1 MKQINMRFLSSVFV
15 LTVFGVTGAF
25 AAPSVKML
33 GTNTARIGTNTA
45 VVKSNPGAGVSN
57 SSQQQRLSSVRAKTM
72 TSAAPVSITSTNA
85 NTNGDARIG
94 LGNAS
99 LNKYL
104 RSAPINTAA
113 PQQNPSQAPVR
124 PGVSDQDFTNLT
136 DRVQD
141 LEAGIENKQ
150 DALSAGTGL
159 VLEDNT
165 MYLSDDIA
173 QLPSQLD
180 DMQDEIDTKVTQAQ
194 VNTTL
199 NNSLGNYYT
208 KYEVQNILNDITGSD
223 VKTIYDYATGERKY
237 VTVVDTFNESILN

>member
-33 GTNTARIGTNTA
+33 GTNTARIGTNTS
-45 VVKSNPGAGVSN
+45 VVKSNPGASVSN

-72 TSAAPVSITSTNA
+72 TSATPVSITSTTA
-85 NTNGDARIG
+85 NTGTDPRIS

-104 RSAPINTAA
+104 HAPVTSAA

-124 PGVSDQDFTNLT
+124 PGVTEQDFTDLA

-141 LEAGIENKQ
+141 LEDGMETKQ
-150 DALSAGTGL
+150 DTLVAGSGV

-165 MYLSDDIA
+165 ISLSDDFA
-173 QLPSQLD
+173 QLPSQMD
-180 DMQDEIDTKVTQAQ
+180 EMQDEIDTKVTQAD
-194 VNTTL
+194 V
-199 NNSLGNYYT
+199 NNSLNNYYT
-208 KYEVQNILNDITGSD
+208 KYEVQNILNDMTGSD

-237 VTVVDTFNESILN
+237 VTVVDNFNEAILN